1 MSGGQSARLART
13 TSPAAMADDADV
25 RLLRTGFVTDKHVL
39 RNLGRLFLPIAH
51 QDTLFLFLAPSAMTL
66 SASGKGQ

>member
-51 QDTLFLFLAPSAMTL
+51 QDTLFFAPSAMTL